1 MTQEEQPMYTLYGSL
16 GAASLTPQ
24 CVLEEAGAPYELI
37 EVDISEDTERD
48 PEYLKLNPHGRIPT
62 LVFDDQVMIE
72 SAAISIYLADK
83 HSQTQLSPPLDHP
96 DRSRYLQ
103 WMVYLTNTL
112 QEALLLKMY
121 SSLYT
126 DDPEGSA
133 AVISR
138 ASSKLDTIM
147 AFVDQSL
154 GLTEGPF
161 FLSSGL
167 STADIYLNML
177 GGWDPAIQVR
187 ILSSSTVANIPKNQ
201 RYINVERNYAEMLK
215 RPGVAKTFA
224 ANGY

>member
-1 MTQEEQPMYTLYGSL
+1 MYKLYGSL

-24 CVLEEAGAPYELI
+24 CVLEETGLPYEFI

-62 LVFDDQVMIE
+62 LVIDDQVMIE

-83 HSQTQLSPPLDHP
+83 HSHTQLSPPLDHP
-96 DRSRYLQ
+96 ERSRYLQ

-112 QEALLLKMY
+112 QEALLLKMC

-126 DDPEGSA
+126 DDPQGYDA
-133 AVISR
+133 TISR
-138 ASSKLDTIM
+138 ATSKLDTIM
-147 AFVDQSL
+147 SFVENSL
-154 GLTEGPF
+154 SLTEGPF
-161 FLSSGL
+161 FLGNGL

-177 GGWDPAIQVR
+177 TGWDPTIQVR
-187 ILSSSTVANIPKNQ
+187 ILSSSTTADIPENQ
-201 RYINVERNYAEMLK
+201 RYTNVERNYAEMLK
-215 RPGVAKTFA
+215 RPGIAKTFS

>member
-1 MTQEEQPMYTLYGSL
+1 
-16 GAASLTPQ
+16 
-24 CVLEEAGAPYELI
+24 
-37 EVDISEDTERD
+37 
-48 PEYLKLNPHGRIPT
+48 
-62 LVFDDQVMIE
+62 
-72 SAAISIYLADK
+72 
-83 HSQTQLSPPLDHP
+83 
-96 DRSRYLQ
+96 
-103 WMVYLTNTL
+103 MVYLTNTL

-147 AFVDQSL
+147 SFVEQSL

>member
-1 MTQEEQPMYTLYGSL
+1 MYKLYGSL

-24 CVLEEAGAPYELI
+24 CVLEESGLPYEFI

-62 LVFDDQVMIE
+62 LVIDDQVMIE

-83 HSQTQLSPPLDHP
+83 HSHTQLSPPLDHP
-96 DRSRYLQ
+96 ERSRYLQ

-112 QEALLLKMY
+112 QETLLLKMY

-126 DDPEGSA
+126 DDPQGYDA
-133 AVISR
+133 AISR
-138 ASSKLDTIM
+138 ATSKLDTIM
-147 AFVDQSL
+147 SFVEKSL
-154 GLTEGPF
+154 SLTEGPF
-161 FLSSGL
+161 FLGNGL

-177 GGWDPAIQVR
+177 TGWDPTIQVR
-187 ILSSSTVANIPKNQ
+187 ILSSSTTADIPKNQ
-201 RYINVERNYAEMLK
+201 RYTNIERNYSEMLK
-215 RPGVAKTFA
+215 RPGVAKTFS

>member
-1 MTQEEQPMYTLYGSL
+1 MYKLYGSL

-24 CVLEEAGAPYELI
+24 CVLEESGLPYEFI

-62 LVFDDQVMIE
+62 LVIDDQVMIE

-83 HSQTQLSPPLDHP
+83 HSHTQLSPPLDHP
-96 DRSRYLQ
+96 ERSHYLQ

-112 QEALLLKMY
+112 QETLLLKMY

-126 DDPEGSA
+126 DDPQGYDA
-133 AVISR
+133 TISR
-138 ASSKLDTIM
+138 ATSKLDTIM
-147 AFVDQSL
+147 SFVENSL
-154 GLTEGPF
+154 SLTEGPF
-161 FLSSGL
+161 FLGNGL

-177 GGWDPAIQVR
+177 TGWDPTIQVR
-187 ILSSSTVANIPKNQ
+187 ILSSSTTADIPKNQ
-201 RYINVERNYAEMLK
+201 RYTNIERNYSEMLK
-215 RPGVAKTFA
+215 RPGVAKTFS

>member
-1 MTQEEQPMYTLYGSL
+1 MYTLYGSL

-24 CVLEEAGAPYELI
+24 CVLEEAGVPYELI

-48 PEYLKLNPHGRIPT
+48 PEYLKLNPHG
-62 LVFDDQVMIE
+62 MIE

-96 DRSRYLQ
+96 ERSRYLQ
-103 WMVYLTNTL
+103 WMIYLTNTL
-112 QEALLLKMY
+112 QEALLLKLY

-126 DDPEGSA
+126 DEPEGSA

-147 AFVDQSL
+147 AFVEQSL

-161 FLSSGL
+161 FLNSGL

-177 GGWDPAIQVR
+177 SGWDPAIQVR
-187 ILSSSTVANIPKNQ
+187 ILSSSTVANIPENQ
-201 RYINVERNYAEMLK
+201 RYINIERNYAEMLK

-224 ANGY
+224 TNGY

>member
-1 MTQEEQPMYTLYGSL
+1 MYTLYGSL

-96 DRSRYLQ
+96 D
-103 WMVYLTNTL
+103 L

-147 AFVDQSL
+147 AFVEQSL

-161 FLSSGL
+161 FLGSGL

-215 RPGVAKTFA
+215 RPGFAKTFA

>member
-1 MTQEEQPMYTLYGSL
+1 VTQEEQPMYTLYGSL

-147 AFVDQSL
+147 AFVEPV
-154 GLTEGPF
+154 TGPDRRT
-161 FLSSGL
+161 FLSQQRAQHSRYL
-167 STADIYLNML
+167 SQYAWWMGPSNPGPNTVLVY
-177 GGWDPAIQVR
+177 GRKHTEKPAV
-187 ILSSSTVANIPKNQ
+187 
-201 RYINVERNYAEMLK
+201 Y
-215 RPGVAKTFA
+215 
-224 ANGY
+224 

>member
-1 MTQEEQPMYTLYGSL
+1 MYKLYGSL

-24 CVLEEAGAPYELI
+24 CVLEESGLPYEFI

-62 LVFDDQVMIE
+62 LVIDDQVMIE

-83 HSQTQLSPPLDHP
+83 HSHTQLSPPLDHP
-96 DRSRYLQ
+96 ERSRYLQ

-112 QEALLLKMY
+112 QETLLLKMY

-126 DDPEGSA
+126 DDPQGYDA
-133 AVISR
+133 TISR
-138 ASSKLDTIM
+138 ATSKLDTIM
-147 AFVDQSL
+147 SFVEKSL
-154 GLTEGPF
+154 SLTEGPF
-161 FLSSGL
+161 FLGNGL

-177 GGWDPAIQVR
+177 TGWDPTIQVR
-187 ILSSSTVANIPKNQ
+187 ILSSSTTADIPKNQ
-201 RYINVERNYAEMLK
+201 RYTNIERNYSEMLK
-215 RPGVAKTFA
+215 RPGVAKTFS

>member
-112 QEALLLKMY
+112 QEAL
-121 SSLYT
+121 
-126 DDPEGSA
+126 SA

-147 AFVDQSL
+147 AFVEQSL

>member
-1 MTQEEQPMYTLYGSL
+1 MYKLYGSL

-24 CVLEEAGAPYELI
+24 CVLEESGLPYEFI

-62 LVFDDQVMIE
+62 LVIDDQVMIE

-83 HSQTQLSPPLDHP
+83 HSHTQLSPPLDHP
-96 DRSRYLQ
+96 ERSRYLQ

-112 QEALLLKMY
+112 QETLLLKMY

-126 DDPEGSA
+126 DDPQGHDA
-133 AVISR
+133 TISR
-138 ASSKLDTIM
+138 ATSKLDTIM
-147 AFVDQSL
+147 SFVEKSL
-154 GLTEGPF
+154 SLTEGPF
-161 FLSSGL
+161 FLGNGL

-177 GGWDPAIQVR
+177 TGWDPTIQVR
-187 ILSSSTVANIPKNQ
+187 ILSSSTTADIPENQ
-201 RYINVERNYAEMLK
+201 RYTNIERNYAEMLK
-215 RPGVAKTFA
+215 RPGIAKTFS